1 MTAEV
6 SALDI
11 PETVD
16 VVVVGAGT
24 AGCVVA
30 RRLHD
35 AGRSVLLLEAGPDAG
50 RPEID
55 DPLRMHE
62 LWLSEVDWGFHT
74 VEQEHA
80 HGRRLHLPRGRVVG
94 GSHALNAMIW
104 VRGHAADYDTWAY
117 LGNNRW
123 SWAEVEPYFRRAERI
138 DGAPGGPQDVITKYE
153 PSAIHR
159 DIVAAAVEHGI
170 PFNPDYNSGHPDG
183 VSFTQLTIRDGR
195 RWTTARAYLDPVR
208 GKPGLTV
215 AGSAVVRRVLMSGS
229 RCAGVEWR
237 HGGREMRTSAG
248 QVVLAAGAL
257 GSPLVLQRSGIGDPD
272 HLRPLGIEVTA
283 ALRGVGRN
291 LQDHWLVPVVF
302 STMTEVAHR
311 DGLPPCHSHLFWRS
325 RPELAVP
332 DLQPIHFA
340 TPLVAPWMTA
350 PENGFT
356 LLAGLVR
363 PASRGTVRIGGADP
377 ERAPLIDP
385 RVLSAPEDLDALVA
399 AVELCQGIGRQP
411 ALRDGWGARELY
423 PASLSGTAEQA
434 RDYVRETVVTYHHQ
448 SGTCAMG
455 RHEDA
460 VVGQDLRVHGI
471 TGLMVAD
478 ASIMPLV
485 TTGNTNAPV
494 AMIGERAAGLLLE

>member
-1 MTAEV
+1 MDA
-6 SALDI
+6 
-11 PETVD
+11 D
-16 VVVVGAGT
+16 VIVIGAGT
-24 AGCVVA
+24 AGCIVA

-35 AGRSVLLLEAGPDAG
+35 AGHRVLLLEAGPDAS
-50 RPEID
+50 RPDID

-62 LWLSEVDWGFHT
+62 LWLSEVDWGYHT

-104 VRGHAADYDTWAY
+104 VRGHAADFDTWAY
-117 LGNNRW
+117 LGNSGW
-123 SWAEVEPYFRRAERI
+123 SWAAVEPYFRRAESML
-138 DGAPGGPQDVITKYE
+138 DVIGQYE
-153 PSAIHR
+153 PSPIHR
-159 DIVAAAVEHGI
+159 DIVGAAVEHGI
-170 PFNPDYNSGHPDG
+170 PLNRDYNSGRPDG
-183 VSFTQLTIRDGR
+183 VSFTALTIRHGR
-195 RWTTARAYLDPVR
+195 RVTTARAYLDPVR
-208 GKPGLTV
+208 GRPGLTV
-215 AGSAVVRRVLMSGS
+215 AGSAVVHRLLLSGG
-229 RCAGVEWR
+229 RCVGVEWQQ
-237 HGGREMRTSAG
+237 GGQLRRTSAG

-257 GSPLVLQRSGIGDPD
+257 GSPLLLQRSGIGDPD
-272 HLRPLGIEVTA
+272 RLRALGIEVA
-283 ALRGVGRN
+283 VALRGVGRN

-302 STMTEVAHR
+302 STMKEVPR
-311 DGLPPCHSHLFWRS
+311 WEGLPPCHSHLFWRS
-325 RPELAVP
+325 RPEFAVP

-340 TPLVAPWMTA
+340 SPLVAPWMTA
-350 PENGFT
+350 PEHGIT

-363 PASRGTVRIGGADP
+363 PASRGRVHVSGADP
-377 ERAPLIDP
+377 ESPPLIDP

-399 AVELCQGIGRQP
+399 AVELCQGVGRQP

-423 PASLSGTAEQA
+423 PASLSATPERA

-460 VVGQDLRVHGI
+460 VVGQDLRVHGT

-494 AMIGERAAGLLLE
+494 AMIGERAADLLLE